1 MKRGLFQILLANII
15 SLIIGIGMSF
25 LVPKYLSIES
35 YAAYKT
41 YALYISYAGF
51 FHFGYADGMYLK
63 YGGKKI
69 DEIEKRDLSDNF
81 RNYFLIVLISKC

>member
-1 MKRGLFQILLANII
+1 MKKGLFQILMANII
-15 SLIIGIGMSF
+15 SLVIGVGLSF

-41 YALYISYAGF
+41 YALYITYAGF

-63 YGGKKI
+63 YGGKRI
-69 DEIEKRDLSDNF
+69 DEMIDKIWRITSA
-81 RNYFLIVLISKC
+81 IISR